1 MNRPVNS
8 ISDTRNYLGSGAI
21 AGTGSSLIFMIIH
34 DIFISDIWSSWF
46 IMLLSGLVC
55 GLCVAWSFQQLFKSP
70 SIYNWVKYNM
80 LYVGMFILLGIISV
94 IIFEPVTTIAA
105 LIAANEPPQKL
116 IQEALPMTVTF
127 TLFMAIMIN
136 QLYGRSW
143 KLFGIILLTCSL
155 LVLLLGLNV
164 SVIGLI
170 SIPKSSLYLIL
181 ELFGL
186 IISINTFYVF
196 IFILFER
203 KRWHKI

>member
-1 MNRPVNS
+1 
-8 ISDTRNYLGSGAI
+8 
-21 AGTGSSLIFMIIH
+21 
-34 DIFISDIWSSWF
+34 
-46 IMLLSGLVC
+46 
-55 GLCVAWSFQQLFKSP
+55 
-70 SIYNWVKYNM
+70 M